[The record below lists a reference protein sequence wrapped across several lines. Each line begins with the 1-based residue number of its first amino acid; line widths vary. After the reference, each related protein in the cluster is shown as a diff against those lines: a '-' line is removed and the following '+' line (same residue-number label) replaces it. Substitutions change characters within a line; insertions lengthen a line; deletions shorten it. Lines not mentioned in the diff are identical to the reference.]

1 MTLHAPETLR
11 EALGFI
17 VRRQILSRKTAAALV
32 SVAALGG
39 AWQVYAARPAAEPV
53 FFAAFGSA
61 DEAFEV
67 SSLSP
72 MAEIEG
78 VPLPAPGA
86 SRHGGALFRGAS
98 EITPASAR
106 EYGDMAR
113 GPATGGLFAAGVDAT
128 PQERAD
134 AVSVPRVAPRPS
146 LLPGGL
152 RPAPMPDQLFA
163 YADPHPSAPRA
174 YAPQVG
180 DLSAGAP
187 LADAR
192 DALGPSTKELIAK
205 EGDTLYSLL
214 LAEGVSETEA
224 EVAVSSAYGDSP
236 RRLNDGDRVQITSI
250 PNDRSGATL
259 QKLSIYNSGTQVL
272 SMRWLSS
279 AANFWEEPPV
289 VRAALTPPTPAPA
302 PSSAPSSS
310 PAPAARPQTAAPR
323 HAERMFQARVSGS
336 IYETGVDQG
345 LSPAQIASFVELF
358 RHSVDFERDIRR
370 GDVFEIMFD
379 RRADGSGAMQD
390 GPILY
395 AAMNVRGKRH
405 AFYRFERDDGR
416 AAYFDEK
423 GESNRR
429 AIIRTPV
436 EGRVSSRF
444 GTRRHPISG
453 YTRMHQ
459 GVDFAAP
466 TGTPIIAAGDGVVT
480 RRGWVG
486 GYGNYVEIK
495 HNNQFTTAYAHMSNF
510 HKEVK
515 RGSRVNQGQIIG
527 YVGSTGNSTGP
538 HLHFEVIKEG
548 SKIDPMKLQD
558 IGGLRLEKAEME
570 EFKTRRESIAAKMN
584 AYVADRGQ

>member
-17 VRRQILSRKTAAALV
+17 VRRQILSRKTAAAVV
-32 SVAALGG
+32 SLAALGG
-39 AWQVYAARPAAEPV
+39 AWQVYAARPAAEPSY
-53 FFAAFGSA
+53 FAALDPLSSEEGAARLATGDVETAALSA
-61 DEAFEV
+61 
-67 SSLSP
+67 
-72 MAEIEG
+72 
-78 VPLPAPGA
+78 PAGA
-86 SRHGGALFRGAS
+86 GRHGGALFRGAS
-98 EITPASAR
+98 EIAPASAR
-106 EYGDMAR
+106 EYGDLALSR
-113 GPATGGLFAAGVDAT
+113 ADGGLFASGVRAT
-128 PQERAD
+128 PQERAE

-152 RPAPMPDQLFA
+152 RAPPMPDQLFA

-187 LADAR
+187 LADALA
-192 DALGPSTKELIAK
+192 ALGPSTKELVAK

-289 VRAALTPPTPAPA
+289 VRAALTPPAAAPA
-302 PSSAPSSS
+302 SSAPSSS
-310 PAPAARPQTAAPR
+310 PAPAARPQTAAAR

-345 LSPAQIASFVELF
+345 LSAGQIASFVELF

-379 RRADGSGAMQD
+379 RRPDDSGALQD

-395 AAMNVRGKRH
+395 AALNVRGKRH
-405 AFYRFERDDGR
+405 AFYRFEREDGR

-538 HLHFEVIKEG
+538 HLHFEVVKEG
-548 SKIDPMKLQD
+548 VKIDPMKLQD
-558 IGGLRLEKAEME
+558 IGGLRLEKAELE
-570 EFKTRRESIAAKMN
+570 EFKTRRENIAAKMN
-584 AYVADRGQ
+584 AYVADLGQ